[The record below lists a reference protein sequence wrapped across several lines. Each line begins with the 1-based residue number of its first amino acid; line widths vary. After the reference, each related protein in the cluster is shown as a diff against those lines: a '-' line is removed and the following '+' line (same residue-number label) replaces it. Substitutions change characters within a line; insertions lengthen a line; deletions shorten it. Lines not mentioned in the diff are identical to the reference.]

1 MGETAEPEQR
11 ETDWLAKLPEE
22 KLPEEITEEEI
33 AKREE
38 EKKVIAQ
45 TETEEST
52 TMAKRKGYR
61 VFIYGKGFKNS
72 HEITAKF
79 TCEDKSQRSSLCIFK
94 NPGMLAATIPDMGPD
109 VPEGDHLV
117 SVEISLN
124 SQQYSAQ
131 GIQFLYK
138 AVDPNLT
145 DEDLKKMDEE
155 DAKGAKKVPPKK
167 K

>member
-11 ETDWLAKLPEE
+11 EEEWNAEQPEE
-22 KLPEEITEEEI
+22 ELPAEITEEEL

-38 EKKVIAQ
+38 EKQKVAEA
-45 TETEEST
+45 ETEEST
-52 TMAKRKGYR
+52 TMSKRKGYR
-61 VFIYGKGFKNS
+61 LFIYGNQFRKS
-72 HEITAKF
+72 DEITAKF
-79 TCEDKSQRSSLCIFK
+79 VWEDKISRSSPCVYK
-94 NPGMLAATIPDMGPD
+94 NPGLLGTSIPDLGPD

-117 SVEISLN
+117 TVEVSLN
-124 SQQYSAQ
+124 GQQYSSQ

-145 DEDLKKMDEE
+145 EEELKKMDEE
-155 DAKGAKKVPPKK
+155 DAKGAKKAPPKK

>member
-1 MGETAEPEQR
+1 MP
-11 ETDWLAKLPEE
+11 
-22 KLPEEITEEEI
+22 
-33 AKREE
+33 
-38 EKKVIAQ
+38 
-45 TETEEST
+45 
-52 TMAKRKGYR
+52 KRKGYR
-61 VFIYGKGFKNS
+61 LFIYGNNFKNS
-72 HEITAKF
+72 QEITAKF
-79 TCEDKSQRSSLCIFK
+79 TFGDKSQRSSHCIYK

-124 SQQYSAQ
+124 GQQYSSQ

-145 DEDLKKMDEE
+145 EEDLKKMDEE
-155 DAKGAKKVPPKK
+155 DAKGAKKAPPKK